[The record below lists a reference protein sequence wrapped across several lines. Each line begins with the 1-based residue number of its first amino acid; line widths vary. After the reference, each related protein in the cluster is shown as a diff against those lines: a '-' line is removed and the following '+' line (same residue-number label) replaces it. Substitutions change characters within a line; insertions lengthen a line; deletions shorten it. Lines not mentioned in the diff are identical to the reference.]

1 MCICELLHFLCCNDG
16 TVNAIYDLMI
26 IHTEKHIFFLC
37 ESFVSTAAQ
46 ADICFL
52 LISFFHLW
60 KMCSVCVCVC
70 VCVDIFNLQ
79 NLFLLEQFAA
89 GVGLYSVS
97 LFSHNA
103 FFELTRL
110 GYIAAPVQLLKC
122 YRAHFNLKSCSL
134 EDFDVCIVE
143 KPIFL
148 A

>member
-1 MCICELLHFLCCNDG
+1 MFSSNF
-16 TVNAIYDLMI
+16 
-26 IHTEKHIFFLC
+26 IF
-37 ESFVSTAAQ
+37 SFVENV
-46 ADICFL
+46 L
-52 LISFFHLW
+52 R
-60 KMCSVCVCVC
+60 VCVC
-70 VCVDIFNLQ
+70 VCVDMFNLQ